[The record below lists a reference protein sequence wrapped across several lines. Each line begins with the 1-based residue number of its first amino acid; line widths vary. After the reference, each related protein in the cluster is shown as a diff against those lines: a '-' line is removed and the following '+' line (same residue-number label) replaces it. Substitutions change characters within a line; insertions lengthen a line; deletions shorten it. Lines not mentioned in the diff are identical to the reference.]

1 LWMIK
6 VFLPYKIREILDV
19 PVEIE
24 AEGTNLR
31 GLIDYLE
38 NMYPG
43 VKNQLVEDDKLRP
56 GMSAVIDGRTT
67 RLGLIQKLENV
78 SEIHF
83 LPAIAGG

>member
-1 LWMIK
+1 MIK

-43 VKNQLVEDDKLRP
+43 VKNQLVEDDKLKF
-56 GMSAVIDGRTT
+56 IDEEVFKRNKKNFQQFKIRKKT
-67 RLGLIQKLENV
+67 
-78 SEIHF
+78 
-83 LPAIAGG
+83 

>member
-1 LWMIK
+1 MIK

-38 NMYPG
+38 DMYPG
-43 VKNQLVEDDKLRP
+43 VKNQLIEDDKLRP

>member
-1 LWMIK
+1 MIK

-38 NMYPG
+38 DMYPG

>member
-1 LWMIK
+1 MWMIK

>member
-1 LWMIK
+1 MIK

>member
-1 LWMIK
+1 MIK

-38 NMYPG
+38 DMYPG
-43 VKNQLVEDDKLRP
+43 VKNQLIEDDKLRP

-83 LPAIAGG
+83 LPSIAGG

>member
-1 LWMIK
+1 MWMIK

-38 NMYPG
+38 DMYPG

>member
-1 LWMIK
+1 MIK

-38 NMYPG
+38 NMHPG

>member
-1 LWMIK
+1 MIK

-38 NMYPG
+38 DMYPG

-83 LPAIAGG
+83 LPSIAGG

>member
-1 LWMIK
+1 MIK

-38 NMYPG
+38 DMHPG

-83 LPAIAGG
+83 LPSIAGG